1 MNMKKRDLYYER
13 IPTKLLREDIRL
25 LGTFLGR
32 VIKDQEG
39 DKFFKLV
46 EKLRLISKN
55 SLFDKNKGKAFLKT
69 SNEIKK
75 LNSLQTF
82 KVTRAFSHILN
93 LMNLAE
99 SLDASRKLNEYD
111 NPYFKNKNQNLFVE
125 DIIEALIKN
134 KKISNNK
141 IYEQAKNLNI
151 GIVLTAHPTEV
162 KRRTL
167 IQKYANLIDLLEQ
180 RHLYKKYPS
189 KITEIDRKLYSEI
202 AIIWKTDELKRSKPS
217 PLDEAKWGLAV
228 IEDSLWDTVPRV
240 YKRLNDIFR
249 KNLKKDLP
257 RDFNPIQFGS
267 WMGGD
272 RDGNPNVTAEI
283 TKKVILYS
291 RWQAA
296 KLYEKE
302 LTKLIQNLSMKEC
315 SPKIRKV
322 TGKTFEPYRVYLRP
336 IRDKIRSTHQLIED
350 HLTKKIP
357 LDKNKLLQDKNE
369 ILKPLREVR
378 ESLNL
383 NKGQHIGNADLLD
396 LIRRVR
402 CFGVNLAKLD
412 IRQESSRHDKLLK
425 EIFKKK
431 YEINYSNLK
440 ENNKINYLN
449 NLIKQ
454 KKYFLDKLKITDK
467 ENKEVWN
474 TFKQIS
480 KEPSQCLGA
489 YVISMTSKASDILSV
504 YFLQKQANTK
514 HFLRVVPLFETL
526 DDLRNAKDIMENLFK
541 LSWYKKLIN
550 NKQEIMIGYSD
561 SSKDAGKLS
570 ASWHQYKLQEEL
582 RDIAKKYK
590 IDLVFFHG
598 RGGSAGRGGGPIQ
611 ATLKSQPSNTV
622 NGKIRI
628 TDQGEV
634 IQQKYGY
641 KPLAEYNLCSYIGAV
656 MDASLNPPPKS
667 KENWRD
673 LIEKMSEIST
683 SAYRKNLN
691 QSEDFIRYFKL
702 VTPHKSLGKLAIGS
716 RPTKRKNIDNIQS
729 LRAIPW
735 VFAWTQIRLMLP
747 GWLGT
752 TEALRYG
759 SIKKF
764 KNTLTDM
771 EKNWPFFISTMDILD
786 MVKSKVDPEISVVYE
801 NNLADDSLKR
811 IGKKL
816 RFQFKTLVKLH
827 NKITPKEVIK
837 ERKEF
842 RKALFV
848 RNNYTDMLNI
858 LQASIMNKLNN
869 KKNNKLDINFLN
881 DALMTSI
888 AGISAAMKNTG

>member
-1 MNMKKRDLYYER
+1 MKKRDLYYER
-13 IPTKLLREDIRL
+13 IPTKLLREDIRF
-25 LGTFLGR
+25 LGTFLGK

-39 DKFFKLV
+39 EAFFKIV
-46 EKLRLISKN
+46 ERLRLLSKNTLLDKQKSKVFLKISK
-55 SLFDKNKGKAFLKT
+55 
-69 SNEIKK
+69 EIKK
-75 LNSLQTF
+75 LPPELTF
-82 KVTRAFSHILN
+82 KITRAFLHILN

-99 SLDASRKLNEYD
+99 SLDASRKLNEHN
-111 NPYFKNKNQNLFVE
+111 NPYFKNKNQNLFIE
-125 DIIEALIKN
+125 DIIEGLFKN
-134 KKISNNK
+134 KSISNSK
-141 IYEQAKNLNI
+141 IYEQAKNLDI

-167 IQKYANLIDLLEQ
+167 IQKYANLINLMEQ

-189 KITEIDRKLYSEI
+189 KVVEIDRKLYTEI
-202 AIIWKTDELKRSKPS
+202 TIIWKTDELKRSKPS
-217 PLDEAKWGLAV
+217 PLDEARWGLAV
-228 IEDSLWDTVPRV
+228 IEDSLWDTIPKV

-249 KNLKKDLP
+249 KNLGKDLP
-257 RDFNPIQFGS
+257 RGYSPIQFGS

-272 RDGNPNVTAEI
+272 RDGNPNVTADI
-283 TKKVILYS
+283 TKKVILFS

-302 LTKLIQNLSMKEC
+302 LTKLIQDLSMKEC
-315 SPKIRKV
+315 SPKIKKI
-322 TGKTFEPYRVYLRP
+322 TGNSFEPYRVYLRP
-336 IRDKIRSTHQLIED
+336 IRDKIRLTYQLIEK
-350 HLTKKIP
+350 HLNNNESLNEK
-357 LDKNKLLQDKNE
+357 KLLKDKDE

-383 NKGQHIGNADLLD
+383 NRGQHIANADLLD

-402 CFGVNLAKLD
+402 CFGINLARLD
-412 IRQESSRHDKLLK
+412 IRQESTRHQKLIADVLD
-425 EIFKKK
+425 KK
-431 YEINYSNLK
+431 Y
-440 ENNKINYLN
+440 KINFSSLSESKKINLLN
-449 NLIKQ
+449 LLIKQ
-454 KKYFLDKLKITDK
+454 KKYFINNLKIKHKD
-467 ENKEVWN
+467 NKEVWN

-480 KEPSQCLGA
+480 KEPEQCMGA

-504 YFLQKQANTK
+504 YFLQKQAETK
-514 HFLRVVPLFETL
+514 NLLRVVPLFETL
-526 DDLRNAKDIMENLFK
+526 DDLKNAKSVMENIFK
-541 LSWYKKLIN
+541 LSWYRRLIN
-550 NKQEIMIGYSD
+550 HKQEVMIGYSD

-582 RDIAKKYK
+582 RNLAKKYK

-611 ATLKSQPSNTV
+611 ATLKSQPANTV

-667 KENWRD
+667 KKNWRE
-673 LIEKMSEIST
+673 LIEKMSEIAT

-691 QSEDFIRYFKL
+691 QSEDFIRYFKT

-716 RPTKRKNIDNIQS
+716 RPTKRKNVDNIQS

-747 GWLGT
+747 AWLGT

-764 KNTLTDM
+764 SKTLTDM
-771 EKNWPFFISTMDILD
+771 EKNWPYFVSTMDILD
-786 MVKSKVDPEISVVYE
+786 MVITKVDPEISIIYE
-801 NNLADDSLKR
+801 NNLADSALKR

-816 RFQFKTLVKLH
+816 RFQFDALVKLH
-827 NKITPKEVIK
+827 NKITPKEVFK

-842 RKALFV
+842 RKALFI
-848 RNNYTDMLNI
+848 RNNYTETLNI
-858 LQASIMNKLNN
+858 LQANIMNKINNN
-869 KKNNKLDINFLN
+869 KYKKLDKKFLD

>member
-1 MNMKKRDLYYER
+1 MKKRDLYYER

-39 DKFFKLV
+39 LVFFKIV
-46 EKLRLISKN
+46 EKFRLLSKN
-55 SLFDKNKGKAFLKT
+55 TLSDKNKTRIFSKILK
-69 SNEIKK
+69 EVKK
-75 LNSLQTF
+75 LSPKNTCKL
-82 KVTRAFSHILN
+82 TRAFSHILN

-99 SLDASRKLNEYD
+99 SLDASRKLNEFE
-111 NPYFKNKNQNLFVE
+111 NPYFKSKNQNLFIE
-125 DIIEALIKN
+125 DIIEGLFKN
-134 KKISNNK
+134 RKISDKK
-141 IYEQAKNLNI
+141 IYELATKLDI

-167 IQKYANLIDLLEQ
+167 IQKYANLIEIMEQ

-189 KITEIDRKLYSEI
+189 KIIELDRKLYSEI
-202 AIIWKTDELKRSKPS
+202 AIIWKTDELKRTKPS
-217 PLDEAKWGLAV
+217 PLDEARWGLAV
-228 IEDSLWDTVPRV
+228 IEDSLWDTIPKV

-272 RDGNPNVTAEI
+272 RDGNPNVTAEV
-283 TKKVILYS
+283 TKKVILFS

-302 LTKLIQNLSMKEC
+302 LTQLIQDLSMKEC
-315 SPKIRKV
+315 SLKIKRA
-322 TGKTFEPYRVYLRP
+322 TGNSFEPYRVYLRP
-336 IRDKIRSTHQLIED
+336 IRDKVRLTHQLIES
-350 HLTKKIP
+350 HLNNNTALDEKKLIQ
-357 LDKNKLLQDKNE
+357 NKKE
-369 ILKPLREVR
+369 ITLPLREVR
-378 ESLNL
+378 NSLKVNR
-383 NKGQHIGNADLLD
+383 GEHIANADLLD
-396 LIRRVR
+396 LMRRVR
-402 CFGVNLAKLD
+402 CFGINLARLD
-412 IRQESSRHDKLLK
+412 IRQESDRHGKLLN
-425 EIFKKK
+425 EIFRKKK
-431 YEINYSNLK
+431 NIKFSFLSEVEKIKLL
-440 ENNKINYLN
+440 NKT
-449 NLIKQ
+449 IKQ
-454 KKYFLDKLKITDK
+454 KKLFVDKLKINDK

-474 TFKQIS
+474 TFKEIS
-480 KEPSQCLGA
+480 KTPDECLGA
-489 YVISMTSKASDILSV
+489 YVISMTSTASDILSV
-504 YFLQKQANTK
+504 YFLQMQAKNK
-514 HFLRVVPLFETL
+514 NLIRVVPLFETL
-526 DDLRNAKDIMENLFK
+526 DDLKNANGVMANLFK
-541 LSWYKKLIN
+541 LPWYRKMIN
-550 NKQEIMIGYSD
+550 SKQEVMIGYSD

-582 RDIAKKYK
+582 RNLAKKYN

-598 RGGSAGRGGGPIQ
+598 RGGSPGRGGGPIQ
-611 ATLKSQPSNTV
+611 ATLKSQPSGTV

-641 KPLAEYNLCSYIGAV
+641 KPLAEYNLCSYIGSV

-667 KENWRD
+667 KTKWRE

-683 SAYRKNLN
+683 SSYKKYLN
-691 QSEDFIRYFKL
+691 QSEDFIRYFKI

-716 RPTKRKNIDNIQS
+716 RPTKRKNVDNIQS

-747 GWLGT
+747 AWLGT

-764 KNTLTDM
+764 KSTMTDM
-771 EKNWPFFISTMDILD
+771 ERNWPYFVSTMDILD
-786 MVKSKVDPEISVVYE
+786 MVISKVDPEISVIYE
-801 NNLADDSLKR
+801 NNLADASLKR

-816 RFQFKTLVKLH
+816 RFQFEALVKLH

-837 ERKEF
+837 ERKQF
-842 RKALFV
+842 RKSLII
-848 RNNYTDMLNI
+848 RSNYTEMLNI
-858 LQASIMNKLNN
+858 LQANVMNKLTN
-869 KKNNKLDINFLN
+869 KKYKSLDKKFLE

>member
-1 MNMKKRDLYYER
+1 MKKRDLYYER

-32 VIKDQEG
+32 VIRDQEG
-39 DKFFKLV
+39 LTFYKIV
-46 EKLRLISKN
+46 ERLRLLSKN
-55 SLFDKNKGKAFLKT
+55 TLLDKNKSKVFLKV
-69 SNEIKK
+69 SKEVKK
-75 LNSLQTF
+75 LKPKDIF
-82 KVTRAFSHILN
+82 RVTRSFSHILN

-99 SLDASRKLNEYD
+99 SLDASRKLNEYE
-111 NPYFKNKNQNLFVE
+111 NPYFKNKNQNIFIE
-125 DIIEALIKN
+125 DIIKN
-134 KKISNNK
+134 LFKNRKISNNK
-141 IYEQAKNLNI
+141 IYKQATKLDI

-167 IQKYANLIDLLEQ
+167 IQKYANLIELMEQ

-189 KITEIDRKLYSEI
+189 KILEIDRKIYTEI
-202 AIIWKTDELKRSKPS
+202 TVIWKTDELKRSKPS

-228 IEDSLWDTVPRV
+228 IEDSLWDTIPKV

-249 KNLKKDLP
+249 KNLGKDLP
-257 RDFNPIQFGS
+257 RGYNPIQFGS

-272 RDGNPNVTAEI
+272 RDGNPNVTAEV
-283 TKKVILYS
+283 TKKVILFS

-302 LTKLIQNLSMKEC
+302 LTKLIQDLSMKEC
-315 SPKIRKV
+315 SPKIKKIA
-322 TGKTFEPYRVYLRP
+322 GNSFEPYRVYLRP
-336 IRDKIRSTHQLIED
+336 IRDKIRLTYQLIEK
-350 HLTKKIP
+350 HLNNNKSLNEK
-357 LDKNKLLQDKNE
+357 KLLTDKNE

-383 NKGQHIGNADLLD
+383 NRGQHIANADLLD

-402 CFGVNLAKLD
+402 CFGINLARLD
-412 IRQESSRHDKLLK
+412 IRQESSRHQKLISDVLN
-425 EIFKKK
+425 KK
-431 YEINYSNLK
+431 Y
-440 ENNKINYLN
+440 KINFSSLSESKKINLLN
-449 NLIKQ
+449 SLIKQ
-454 KKYFLDKLKITDK
+454 KKYFINNLKIKHKD
-467 ENKEVWN
+467 NKEVWN

-480 KEPSQCLGA
+480 KEPEQCMGA

-504 YFLQKQANTK
+504 YFLQKQAETK
-514 HFLRVVPLFETL
+514 NLLRVVPLFETL
-526 DDLRNAKDIMENLFK
+526 DDLKNAKSVMENIFK
-541 LSWYKKLIN
+541 LSWYRRLIN
-550 NKQEIMIGYSD
+550 HKQEVMIGYSD

-582 RDIAKKYK
+582 RNLAKKYK

-611 ATLKSQPSNTV
+611 ATLKSQPANTV

-667 KENWRD
+667 KKNWRE
-673 LIEKMSEIST
+673 LIEKMSEIAT

-691 QSEDFIRYFKL
+691 QSEDFIRYFKT

-716 RPTKRKNIDNIQS
+716 RPSKRKNVDNIQS

-747 GWLGT
+747 AWLGT

-764 KNTLTDM
+764 SKTLTDM
-771 EKNWPFFISTMDILD
+771 EKNWPYFVSTMDILD
-786 MVKSKVDPEISVVYE
+786 MVITKVDPEISIIYE
-801 NNLADDSLKR
+801 NNLADSALKR

-816 RFQFKTLVKLH
+816 RFQFDALVKLH
-827 NKITPKEVIK
+827 NKITPKEVFK

-842 RKALFV
+842 RKALFI
-848 RNNYTDMLNI
+848 RNNYTETLNI
-858 LQASIMNKLNN
+858 LQATIMNKINNN
-869 KKNNKLDINFLN
+869 KYKKLDKKFLD

>member
-1 MNMKKRDLYYER
+1 MKKRDLYYER

-32 VIKDQEG
+32 VIRDQEG
-39 DKFFKLV
+39 LAFYKIV
-46 EKLRLISKN
+46 ERLRLLSKN
-55 SLFDKNKGKAFLKT
+55 TLLDKNKSKVFLKV
-69 SNEIKK
+69 SKEVKK
-75 LNSLQTF
+75 LKPKDIFRL
-82 KVTRAFSHILN
+82 TRSFSHILN

-99 SLDASRKLNEYD
+99 SLDASRKLNEYE
-111 NPYFKNKNQNLFVE
+111 NPYFKNKNQNIFIE
-125 DIIEALIKN
+125 DIIKN
-134 KKISNNK
+134 LFKNRNISNNK
-141 IYEQAKNLNI
+141 IYEQATKLDI

-167 IQKYANLIDLLEQ
+167 IQKYANLIELMEQ
-180 RHLYKKYPS
+180 RHLYKKYPT
-189 KITEIDRKLYSEI
+189 KILEIDRKIYTEI
-202 AIIWKTDELKRSKPS
+202 TVIWKTDELKRSKPS

-228 IEDSLWDTVPRV
+228 IEDSLWDTIPKV

-249 KNLKKDLP
+249 KNLGKDLP
-257 RDFNPIQFGS
+257 RGYNPIQFGS

-272 RDGNPNVTAEI
+272 RDGNPNVTADV
-283 TKKVILYS
+283 TKKVILFS

-302 LTKLIQNLSMKEC
+302 LTKLIQDLSMKEC
-315 SPKIRKV
+315 SPKIKKIA
-322 TGKTFEPYRVYLRP
+322 GNSFEPYRVYLRP
-336 IRDKIRSTHQLIED
+336 IRDKIRLTYQLIEK
-350 HLTKKIP
+350 HLNNNKSLNEK
-357 LDKNKLLQDKNE
+357 KLLTDKNE

-383 NKGQHIGNADLLD
+383 NRGQHIANADLLD

-402 CFGVNLAKLD
+402 CFGINLARLD
-412 IRQESSRHDKLLK
+412 IRQESSRHQKLIADVLN
-425 EIFKKK
+425 KK
-431 YEINYSNLK
+431 Y
-440 ENNKINYLN
+440 KINFSSLSESKKINLLN
-449 NLIKQ
+449 LLIKQ
-454 KKYFLDKLKITDK
+454 KKYFINNLKIKHKD
-467 ENKEVWN
+467 NKEVWN

-480 KEPSQCLGA
+480 KEPEQCMGA

-504 YFLQKQANTK
+504 YFLQKQAETK
-514 HFLRVVPLFETL
+514 NLLRVVPLFETL
-526 DDLRNAKDIMENLFK
+526 DDLKNAKSVMENIFK
-541 LSWYKKLIN
+541 LSWYRRLIN
-550 NKQEIMIGYSD
+550 HKQEVMIGYSD

-582 RDIAKKYK
+582 RNLAKKYK

-611 ATLKSQPSNTV
+611 ATLKSQPANTV

-667 KENWRD
+667 KKSWRK
-673 LIEKMSEIST
+673 LIEKMSEIAT

-691 QSEDFIRYFKL
+691 QSEDFIRYFKT

-716 RPTKRKNIDNIQS
+716 RPTKRKNVDNIQS

-747 GWLGT
+747 AWLGT

-764 KNTLTDM
+764 SKTLTDM
-771 EKNWPFFISTMDILD
+771 EKNWPYFVSTMDILD
-786 MVKSKVDPEISVVYE
+786 MVITKVDPEISVIYE
-801 NNLADDSLKR
+801 NNLADSALKR

-816 RFQFKTLVKLH
+816 RFQFDALVKLH
-827 NKITPKEVIK
+827 NKITPKEVFK

-842 RKALFV
+842 RKALFI
-848 RNNYTDMLNI
+848 RNNYTETLNI
-858 LQASIMNKLNN
+858 LQATIMNKINNN
-869 KKNNKLDINFLN
+869 KYKKLDKKFLD

>member
-1 MNMKKRDLYYER
+1 MKKRDLYYER

-32 VIKDQEG
+32 VIRDQEG
-39 DKFFKLV
+39 LTFYKIV
-46 EKLRLISKN
+46 ERLRLLSKN
-55 SLFDKNKGKAFLKT
+55 TLLDKNKSKVFLKV
-69 SNEIKK
+69 SKEVKK
-75 LNSLQTF
+75 LKPKDIF
-82 KVTRAFSHILN
+82 RVTRSFSHILN

-99 SLDASRKLNEYD
+99 SLDASRKLNEYE
-111 NPYFKNKNQNLFVE
+111 NPYFKNKNQNIFIE
-125 DIIEALIKN
+125 DIIKN
-134 KKISNNK
+134 LFKNRNISNNK
-141 IYEQAKNLNI
+141 IYEQATKLDI

-167 IQKYANLIDLLEQ
+167 IQKYANLIELMEQ

-189 KITEIDRKLYSEI
+189 KILEIDRKIYTEI
-202 AIIWKTDELKRSKPS
+202 TVIWKTDELKRSKPS

-228 IEDSLWDTVPRV
+228 IEDSLWDTIPKV

-249 KNLKKDLP
+249 KNLGKDLP
-257 RDFNPIQFGS
+257 RGYNPIQFGS

-272 RDGNPNVTAEI
+272 RDGNPNVTADI
-283 TKKVILYS
+283 TKKVILFS

-302 LTKLIQNLSMKEC
+302 LTKLIQDLSMKEC
-315 SPKIRKV
+315 SPKIKKI
-322 TGKTFEPYRVYLRP
+322 TGNSFEPYRVYLRP
-336 IRDKIRSTHQLIED
+336 IRDKIRLTYQLIEK
-350 HLTKKIP
+350 HLNNNKSLNEK
-357 LDKNKLLQDKNE
+357 KLLKDKNE

-383 NKGQHIGNADLLD
+383 NRGQHIANADLLD

-402 CFGVNLAKLD
+402 CFGINLARLD
-412 IRQESSRHDKLLK
+412 IRQESSRHQKLISDVLN
-425 EIFKKK
+425 KK
-431 YEINYSNLK
+431 Y
-440 ENNKINYLN
+440 KINFSSLSESKKINLLN
-449 NLIKQ
+449 LLIKQ
-454 KKYFLDKLKITDK
+454 KKYFINNLKIKHKD
-467 ENKEVWN
+467 NKEVWN

-480 KEPSQCLGA
+480 KEPEQCMGA

-504 YFLQKQANTK
+504 YFLQKQAETK
-514 HFLRVVPLFETL
+514 NLLRVVPLFETL
-526 DDLRNAKDIMENLFK
+526 DDLKNAKSVMENIFK
-541 LSWYKKLIN
+541 LSWYRKLIN
-550 NKQEIMIGYSD
+550 HKQEVMIGYSD

-582 RDIAKKYK
+582 RNLAKKYK

-611 ATLKSQPSNTV
+611 ATLKSQPANTV

-667 KENWRD
+667 KKNWRE
-673 LIEKMSEIST
+673 LIEKMSEIAT

-691 QSEDFIRYFKL
+691 QSEDFIRYFKT

-716 RPTKRKNIDNIQS
+716 RPAKRKNVDNIQS

-747 GWLGT
+747 AWLGT

-764 KNTLTDM
+764 SKTLTDM
-771 EKNWPFFISTMDILD
+771 EKNWPYFVSTMDILD
-786 MVKSKVDPEISVVYE
+786 MVITKVDPEISIIYE
-801 NNLADDSLKR
+801 NNLADSALKR

-816 RFQFKTLVKLH
+816 RFQFDALVKLH
-827 NKITPKEVIK
+827 NKITPKEVFK

-842 RKALFV
+842 RKALFI
-848 RNNYTDMLNI
+848 RNNYTETLNI
-858 LQASIMNKLNN
+858 LQATIMNKINNN
-869 KKNNKLDINFLN
+869 KYKKLDKKFLD

>member
-1 MNMKKRDLYYER
+1 MKQRDLYYER

-39 DKFFKLV
+39 TKFFNIV
-46 EKLRLISKN
+46 ERLRLLSKN
-55 SLFDKNKGKAFLKT
+55 TLLDKNKSKVFFKISKDIRKL
-69 SNEIKK
+69 SPEI
-75 LNSLQTF
+75 TF

-111 NPYFKNKNQNLFVE
+111 NPYFKGKKQNLFIE
-125 DIIEALIKN
+125 DIINNLFKN
-134 KKISNNK
+134 KKISDKK
-141 IYEQAKNLNI
+141 IYDQATKLDI

-167 IQKYANLIDLLEQ
+167 IQKYANLTTLMEQ

-189 KITEIDRKLYSEI
+189 KIIEIDRKLYSEI
-202 AIIWKTDELKRSKPS
+202 AIIWKTDELKRTKPS
-217 PLDEAKWGLAV
+217 ALDEAKWGLAV
-228 IEDSLWDTVPRV
+228 IEDSLWDTIPRV

-249 KNLKKDLP
+249 KNLNKDLP
-257 RDFNPIQFGS
+257 RNFNPIQFGS

-272 RDGNPNVTAEI
+272 RDGNPNVTSEV
-283 TKKVILYS
+283 TKKVILFS

-296 KLYEKE
+296 KLYERE
-302 LTKLIQNLSMKEC
+302 LTKLIQDLSMEKC
-315 SPKIRKV
+315 SQAIKKV
-322 TGKTFEPYRVYLRP
+322 TGNSFEPYRVYLRP
-336 IRDKIRSTHQLIED
+336 LRDKARRTHQLIEA
-350 HLTKKIP
+350 HINYNKP
-357 LDKNKLLQDKNE
+357 LDENILLKDKYE
-369 ILKPLREVR
+369 IINPLREVR
-378 ESLNL
+378 TSLNM
-383 NKGQHIGNADLLD
+383 NKGQHIANADLLD

-402 CFGVNLAKLD
+402 CFGINLARLD
-412 IRQESSRHDKLLK
+412 IRQESDRHEKLLN
-425 EIFKKK
+425 EIVKKK
-431 YEINYSNLK
+431 
-440 ENNKINYLN
+440 NKINYSQLPEEKKIKLLN

-454 KKYFLDKLKITDK
+454 KKSFVNKINLQDK
-467 ENKEVWN
+467 ENLEVWK

-480 KEPSQCLGA
+480 KEPEQCMGA

-504 YFLQKQANTK
+504 YLLQLQADTK
-514 HFLRVVPLFETL
+514 NLLRVVPLFETL
-526 DDLRNAKDIMENLFK
+526 DDLKNAKGVMQNLFK
-541 LSWYKKLIN
+541 LPWYIKMIN
-550 NKQEIMIGYSD
+550 SKQEVMIGYSD

-582 RDIAKKYK
+582 RNLAKKYK

-598 RGGSAGRGGGPIQ
+598 RGGSPGRGGGPIQ
-611 ATLKSQPSNTV
+611 ATLKSQPSGTV

-656 MDASLNPPPKS
+656 MEATLNPPPRS
-667 KENWRD
+667 KPNWRE
-673 LIEKMSEIST
+673 LIQKMSEIST
-683 SAYRKNLN
+683 SAYRKYLN
-691 QSEDFIRYFKL
+691 QSEDFIRYFKT

-716 RPTKRKNIDNIQS
+716 RPTKRKNVDNIQS

-764 KNTLTDM
+764 KKTLTDM
-771 EKNWPFFISTMDILD
+771 ERNWPYFVSTMDILD
-786 MVKSKVDPEISVVYE
+786 MVISKVDPEISVIYE
-801 NNLADDSLKR
+801 NNLADQSLIR
-811 IGKKL
+811 IGKRL
-816 RFQFKTLVKLH
+816 RFQFDALVKLH

-842 RKALFV
+842 RKAIFI
-848 RNNYTDMLNI
+848 RNNYTEMLNI
-858 LQASIMNKLNN
+858 LQANIMNKLTN
-869 KKNNKLDINFLN
+869 KKYKNSDKKYLD

>member
-1 MNMKKRDLYYER
+1 MKKRDLYYER

-39 DKFFKLV
+39 LVFFKIV
-46 EKLRLISKN
+46 EKFRLLSKN
-55 SLFDKNKGKAFLKT
+55 TLSDKNKSRIFSKISK
-69 SNEIKK
+69 EVKK
-75 LNSLQTF
+75 LSPKNIF
-82 KVTRAFSHILN
+82 KLTRAFSHILN

-99 SLDASRKLNEYD
+99 SLDASRKLNEFE
-111 NPYFKNKNQNLFVE
+111 NPYFNSKNQNLFIE
-125 DIIEALIKN
+125 DIIESLFKN
-134 KKISNNK
+134 RKISDKK
-141 IYEQAKNLNI
+141 IYEQAKKLDI

-167 IQKYANLIDLLEQ
+167 IQKYANLIDIMEQ

-189 KITEIDRKLYSEI
+189 KIIELDRKLYSEI
-202 AIIWKTDELKRSKPS
+202 AIIWKTDELKRTKPS
-217 PLDEAKWGLAV
+217 PLDEARWGLAV
-228 IEDSLWDTVPRV
+228 IEDSLWDTIPKV

-257 RDFNPIQFGS
+257 RNFNPIQFGS

-272 RDGNPNVTAEI
+272 RDGNPNVTFEV
-283 TKKVILYS
+283 TKKVILFS

-302 LTKLIQNLSMKEC
+302 LTKLIQDLSMKEC
-315 SPKIRKV
+315 SVKIKRA
-322 TGKTFEPYRVYLRP
+322 TGNSYEPYRVYLRP
-336 IRDKIRSTHQLIED
+336 IRDKVRLTHQLIEN
-350 HLTKKIP
+350 HLNNNVP
-357 LDKNKLLQDKNE
+357 LDEKKLIQNKNE
-369 ILKPLREVR
+369 ITLPLREVR
-378 ESLNL
+378 NSLKVNR
-383 NKGQHIGNADLLD
+383 GEHIANADLLD
-396 LIRRVR
+396 LMRRVR
-402 CFGVNLAKLD
+402 CFGINLARLD
-412 IRQESSRHDKLLK
+412 IRQEADRHEKLLN

-431 YEINYSNLK
+431 FNIKYSFLSEAEK
-440 ENNKINYLN
+440 IKLLNKT
-449 NLIKQ
+449 IKQ
-454 KKYFLDKLKITDK
+454 KKIFVDKLKINDK
-467 ENKEVWN
+467 ENKEVWK

-480 KEPSQCLGA
+480 KTPNECLGA
-489 YVISMTSKASDILSV
+489 YVISMTSTASDILSV
-504 YFLQKQANTK
+504 YFLQQQAKMRN
-514 HFLRVVPLFETL
+514 LIRVVPLFETL
-526 DDLRNAKDIMENLFK
+526 DDLKNANGVMKNLFK
-541 LSWYKKLIN
+541 LTLYRKMIN
-550 NKQEIMIGYSD
+550 SKQEVMIGYSD

-582 RDIAKKYK
+582 RNLAKKHK

-598 RGGSAGRGGGPIQ
+598 RGGSPGRGGGPIQ
-611 ATLKSQPSNTV
+611 ATLKSQPSGTV

-656 MDASLNPPPKS
+656 MDASLNPPPRS
-667 KENWRD
+667 KTNWRE
-673 LIEKMSEIST
+673 LIENMSEIST
-683 SAYRKNLN
+683 SSYRKYLN
-691 QSEDFIRYFKL
+691 QSEDFIRYFKT

-716 RPTKRKNIDNIQS
+716 RPTKRKNVDNIQS

-747 GWLGT
+747 AWLGT

-764 KNTLTDM
+764 KRTMTDM
-771 EKNWPFFISTMDILD
+771 ERNWPYFVSTMDILD
-786 MVKSKVDPEISVVYE
+786 MVISKVDPEISVIYE
-801 NNLADDSLKR
+801 NNLADASLKR

-816 RFQFKTLVKLH
+816 RFQFEALVKLH
-827 NKITPKEVIK
+827 NKITPKEVVK

-842 RKALFV
+842 RKALFI
-848 RNNYTDMLNI
+848 RNNYTEMLNI
-858 LQASIMNKLNN
+858 LQANVMNKLTN
-869 KKNNKLDINFLN
+869 KKYKNLNKKFLE
-881 DALMTSI
+881 DSLMTSI

>member
-1 MNMKKRDLYYER
+1 MKKRDLYYER

-32 VIKDQEG
+32 VIRDQEG
-39 DKFFKLV
+39 LAFYKIV
-46 EKLRLISKN
+46 ERLRLLSKN
-55 SLFDKNKGKAFLKT
+55 TLLDKNKSKVFLKV
-69 SNEIKK
+69 SKEVKK
-75 LNSLQTF
+75 LKPKDIF
-82 KVTRAFSHILN
+82 RVTRSFSHILN

-99 SLDASRKLNEYD
+99 SLDASRKLNEYE
-111 NPYFKNKNQNLFVE
+111 NPYFKNKNQNIFIE
-125 DIIEALIKN
+125 DIIKN
-134 KKISNNK
+134 LFKNRNISNNK
-141 IYEQAKNLNI
+141 IYEQATKLDI

-167 IQKYANLIDLLEQ
+167 IQKYANLIELMEQ

-189 KITEIDRKLYSEI
+189 KILEIDRKIYTEI
-202 AIIWKTDELKRSKPS
+202 TVIWKTDELKRSKPS

-228 IEDSLWDTVPRV
+228 IEDSLWDTIPKV

-249 KNLKKDLP
+249 KNLGKDLP
-257 RDFNPIQFGS
+257 RGYNPIQFGS

-272 RDGNPNVTAEI
+272 RDGNPNVTADV
-283 TKKVILYS
+283 TKKVILFS

-302 LTKLIQNLSMKEC
+302 LTKLIQDLSMKEC
-315 SPKIRKV
+315 SPKIKKIA
-322 TGKTFEPYRVYLRP
+322 GNSFEPYRVYLRP
-336 IRDKIRSTHQLIED
+336 IRDKIRLTYQLIEK
-350 HLTKKIP
+350 HLNNNKSLNEK
-357 LDKNKLLQDKNE
+357 KLLTDKNE

-383 NKGQHIGNADLLD
+383 NRGQHIANADLLD

-402 CFGVNLAKLD
+402 CFGINLARLD
-412 IRQESSRHDKLLK
+412 IRQESSRHQKLISDVLN
-425 EIFKKK
+425 KK
-431 YEINYSNLK
+431 Y
-440 ENNKINYLN
+440 KINFSSLSESKKINLLN
-449 NLIKQ
+449 SLIKQ
-454 KKYFLDKLKITDK
+454 KKYFINNLKIKHKD
-467 ENKEVWN
+467 NKEVWN

-480 KEPSQCLGA
+480 KEPEQCMGA

-504 YFLQKQANTK
+504 YFLQKQAETK
-514 HFLRVVPLFETL
+514 NLLRVVPLFETL
-526 DDLRNAKDIMENLFK
+526 DDLKNAKSVMENIFK
-541 LSWYKKLIN
+541 LSWYRRLIN
-550 NKQEIMIGYSD
+550 HKQEVMIGYSD

-582 RDIAKKYK
+582 RNLAKKYK

-611 ATLKSQPSNTV
+611 ATLKSQPANTV

-667 KENWRD
+667 KKNWRV
-673 LIEKMSEIST
+673 LIEKMSEIAT
-683 SAYRKNLN
+683 SSYRKNLN
-691 QSEDFIRYFKL
+691 QSEDFIRYFKT

-716 RPTKRKNIDNIQS
+716 RPAKRKNVDNIQS

-747 GWLGT
+747 AWLGT

-764 KNTLTDM
+764 SKTLTDM
-771 EKNWPFFISTMDILD
+771 EKNWPYFVSTMDILD
-786 MVKSKVDPEISVVYE
+786 MVITKVDPEISIIYE
-801 NNLADDSLKR
+801 NNLADSALKR

-816 RFQFKTLVKLH
+816 RFQFDALVKLH
-827 NKITPKEVIK
+827 NKITPKEVFK

-842 RKALFV
+842 RKALFI
-848 RNNYTDMLNI
+848 RNNYTETLNI
-858 LQASIMNKLNN
+858 LQATIMNKINNN
-869 KKNNKLDINFLN
+869 KYKKLDKKFID

>member
-1 MNMKKRDLYYER
+1 MKKRDLYYER
-13 IPTKLLREDIRL
+13 IPTKLLREDIRF
-25 LGTFLGR
+25 LGTFLGK

-39 DKFFKLV
+39 EAFFKIV
-46 EKLRLISKN
+46 ERLRLLSKNTLLDKQKSKVFLKISK
-55 SLFDKNKGKAFLKT
+55 
-69 SNEIKK
+69 EIKK
-75 LNSLQTF
+75 LSPELTF
-82 KVTRAFSHILN
+82 KITRAFLHILN

-99 SLDASRKLNEYD
+99 SLDASRKLNEHN
-111 NPYFKNKNQNLFVE
+111 NPYFKNKNQNLFIE
-125 DIIEALIKN
+125 DIIEGLFKN
-134 KKISNNK
+134 KSISNSK
-141 IYEQAKNLNI
+141 IYEQAKNLDI

-167 IQKYANLIDLLEQ
+167 IQKYANLIDLMEQ

-189 KITEIDRKLYSEI
+189 KVVEIDRKLYTEI
-202 AIIWKTDELKRSKPS
+202 TIIWKTDELKRSKPS
-217 PLDEAKWGLAV
+217 PLDEARWGLAV
-228 IEDSLWDTVPRV
+228 IEDSLWDTIPKV

-249 KNLKKDLP
+249 KNLNKDLP
-257 RDFNPIQFGS
+257 RGFNPIQFGS

-272 RDGNPNVTAEI
+272 RDGNPNVTAQV
-283 TKKVILYS
+283 TKKVILFS

-302 LTKLIQNLSMKEC
+302 LTKLIQDLSMKEC
-315 SPKIRKV
+315 SSKIKKI

-336 IRDKIRSTHQLIED
+336 IRDKIRSTYQIIEN
-350 HLTKKIP
+350 HLNNHEP
-357 LDKNKLLQDKNE
+357 LKEDKLLQDKNE
-369 ILKPLREVR
+369 ILKPLRDIR
-378 ESLNL
+378 ESLNS
-383 NKGQHIGNADLLD
+383 NNSQHIANSDLLD

-402 CFGVNLAKLD
+402 CFGINLARLD
-412 IRQESSRHDKLLK
+412 IRQESSRHEQLLN
-425 EIFKKK
+425 EILKKK
-431 YEINYSNLK
+431 SKINFSNLNEQK
-440 ENNKINYLN
+440 KISLLN

-454 KKYFLDKLKITDK
+454 KKYFLDKLNIRNK
-467 ENKEVWN
+467 ENKEVWD

-480 KEPSQCLGA
+480 KEPAQCLGA
-489 YVISMTSKASDILSV
+489 YVISMTSKASDILAV
-504 YFLQKQANTK
+504 YFLQKQAQTK
-514 HFLRVVPLFETL
+514 ELLRVVPLFETL
-526 DDLRNAKDIMENLFK
+526 DDLKNAKSVMENLFK
-541 LSWYKKLIN
+541 LPWYRKLIKN
-550 NKQEIMIGYSD
+550 QQEVMIGYSD

-582 RDIAKKYK
+582 RDLAKKYK

-656 MDASLNPPPKS
+656 MDASLNPPPRS
-667 KENWRD
+667 KKNWRN

-691 QSEDFIRYFKL
+691 QSEDFIRYFKT

-716 RPTKRKNIDNIQS
+716 RPTKRKNVDNIQS

-747 GWLGT
+747 AWLGT

-759 SIKKF
+759 SIKKYS
-764 KNTLTDM
+764 KTLTDM
-771 EKNWPFFISTMDILD
+771 EKNWPYFVSTMDILD
-786 MVKSKVDPEISVVYE
+786 MVISKVDPEISIIYE
-801 NNLADDSLKR
+801 NNLADDALKR

-816 RFQFKTLVKLH
+816 RFQFDALVKLH

-842 RKALFV
+842 RKALFI
-848 RNNYTDMLNI
+848 RNNYTEMLNI
-858 LQASIMNKLNN
+858 LQANIMNKINN
-869 KKNNKLDINFLN
+869 RKYKKQDKKFLN

>member
-1 MNMKKRDLYYER
+1 MKKRDLYYER

-32 VIKDQEG
+32 VIRDQEG
-39 DKFFKLV
+39 LTFYKIV
-46 EKLRLISKN
+46 ERLRLLSKN
-55 SLFDKNKGKAFLKT
+55 TLLDKNKSKVFLKV
-69 SNEIKK
+69 SKEVKK
-75 LNSLQTF
+75 LKPKDIF
-82 KVTRAFSHILN
+82 RVTRSFSHILN

-99 SLDASRKLNEYD
+99 SLDASRKLNEYE
-111 NPYFKNKNQNLFVE
+111 NPYFKNKNQNIFIE
-125 DIIEALIKN
+125 DIIKN
-134 KKISNNK
+134 LFKNRNISNNK
-141 IYEQAKNLNI
+141 IYEQATKLDI

-167 IQKYANLIDLLEQ
+167 IQKYANLIELMEQ

-189 KITEIDRKLYSEI
+189 KILEIDRKIYTEI
-202 AIIWKTDELKRSKPS
+202 TVIWKTDELKRSKPS

-228 IEDSLWDTVPRV
+228 IEDSLWDTIPKV

-249 KNLKKDLP
+249 KNLGKDLP
-257 RDFNPIQFGS
+257 RGYNPIQFGS

-272 RDGNPNVTAEI
+272 RDGNPNVTADV
-283 TKKVILYS
+283 TKKVILFS

-302 LTKLIQNLSMKEC
+302 LTKLIQDLSMKEC
-315 SPKIRKV
+315 SPKIKKIA
-322 TGKTFEPYRVYLRP
+322 GNSFEPYRVYLRP
-336 IRDKIRSTHQLIED
+336 IRDKIRLTYQLIEK
-350 HLTKKIP
+350 HLNNNKSLNEK
-357 LDKNKLLQDKNE
+357 KLLKDKNE

-383 NKGQHIGNADLLD
+383 NRGQHIANADLLD

-402 CFGVNLAKLD
+402 CFGINLARLD
-412 IRQESSRHDKLLK
+412 IRQESSRHQKLISDVLN
-425 EIFKKK
+425 KK
-431 YEINYSNLK
+431 Y
-440 ENNKINYLN
+440 KINFSSLSESKKINLLN
-449 NLIKQ
+449 SLIKQ
-454 KKYFLDKLKITDK
+454 KKYFINNLKIKHKD
-467 ENKEVWN
+467 NKEVWN

-480 KEPSQCLGA
+480 KEPEQCMGA

-504 YFLQKQANTK
+504 YFLQKQAETK
-514 HFLRVVPLFETL
+514 NLLRVVPLFETL
-526 DDLRNAKDIMENLFK
+526 DDLKNAKSVMENIFK
-541 LSWYKKLIN
+541 LSWYRRLIN
-550 NKQEIMIGYSD
+550 HKQEVMIGYSD

-582 RDIAKKYK
+582 RNLAKKYK

-611 ATLKSQPSNTV
+611 ATLKSQPANTV

-667 KENWRD
+667 KKNWRE
-673 LIEKMSEIST
+673 LIEKMSEIAT

-691 QSEDFIRYFKL
+691 QSEDFIRYFKT

-716 RPTKRKNIDNIQS
+716 RPAKRKNVDNIQS

-747 GWLGT
+747 AWLGT

-764 KNTLTDM
+764 SKTLTDM
-771 EKNWPFFISTMDILD
+771 EKNWPYFVSTMDILD
-786 MVKSKVDPEISVVYE
+786 MVITKVDPEISIIYE
-801 NNLADDSLKR
+801 NNLADSALKR

-816 RFQFKTLVKLH
+816 RFQFDALVKLH
-827 NKITPKEVIK
+827 NKITPKEVFK

-842 RKALFV
+842 RKALFI
-848 RNNYTDMLNI
+848 RNNYTETLNI
-858 LQASIMNKLNN
+858 LQATIMNKINNN
-869 KKNNKLDINFLN
+869 KYKKLDKKFLD